1 MKLLV
6 FAIVYAACLFG
17 QSAIEKQRA
26 SVRRQAHVS
35 GSVAGFF
42 TIPWANA
49 LAAPPAVQAQGD
61 CDPMPGESLDKLIST
76 AAEREGVNPKL
87 VRALVKRESAGKP
100 CAVSPKGA
108 QGLMQLMPATQS
120 DLGISDPFDAEA
132 NVNGGVRY
140 LKQMLDRYEGNTALA
155 LAAYNAGP
163 QRVAAGPGSKLP
175 DIPETQAYVVAIL
188 ADLNEENEPA
198 VK

>member
-1 MKLLV
+1 EKIFCARVLPPLKPLV
-6 FAIVYAACLFG
+6 FAVLGAACLFG

-87 VRALVKRESAGKP
+87 VRA
-100 CAVSPKGA
+100 
-108 QGLMQLMPATQS
+108 
-120 DLGISDPFDAEA
+120 
-132 NVNGGVRY
+132 
-140 LKQMLDRYEGNTALA
+140 
-155 LAAYNAGP
+155 
-163 QRVAAGPGSKLP
+163 
-175 DIPETQAYVVAIL
+175 
-188 ADLNEENEPA
+188 
-198 VK
+198 